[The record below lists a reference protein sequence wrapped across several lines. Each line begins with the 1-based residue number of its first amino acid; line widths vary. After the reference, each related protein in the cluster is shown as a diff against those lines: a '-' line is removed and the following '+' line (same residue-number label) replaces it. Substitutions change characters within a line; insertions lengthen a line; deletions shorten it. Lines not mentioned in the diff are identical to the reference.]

1 MIDTRDRKLMSRH
14 RRSKEQEY
22 TVINKDTK
30 EQVKVRARSTEEA
43 KMEYVRLTRLSNSSY
58 TVDFNRLLVRVEGI
72 MFRDNN

>member
-1 MIDTRDRKLMSRH
+1 MARH

-22 TVINKDTK
+22 AVINKDTK

>member
-1 MIDTRDRKLMSRH
+1 MSRH

-30 EQVKVRARSTEEA
+30 EQVRVKARSMEEA

-72 MFRDNN
+72 TFHDNN